1 MSLIASGL
9 LWVVLGGVVNGS
21 FATPMKFIKRW
32 SWESTWLVYSI
43 VGLLV
48 TPLLAA
54 VLSVP
59 HLLLA
64 YRHAGGYSVAV
75 TALFGLGWGVGSVLF
90 GLGIDAVG
98 LALGF
103 AIILGLTAALG
114 TLIPLIVLTPGSL
127 ASPKGVA
134 TIGGLVIVIIGISL
148 CARAGSLK
156 ENRGNGGAE
165 GAEGHAEKK
174 KASRY
179 SWGILICIASGILSS
194 MLNLA
199 LAFGQPVAAAAVHTG
214 ASAAGGASAIWALA
228 VGAGSLCNIGFTLY
242 LVTRNNRWKEFSIGS
257 GRELVGAIIMGL
269 LWMGGTTIY
278 GVGANHLGTSGAAY
292 GWPLY
297 MTAMIITGNIWGLLT
312 GEWAKARAAP
322 MALNAVGVAVLI
334 LAIFVIGL
342 GGAA

>member
-1 MSLIASGL
+1 MILSGL
-9 LWVVLGGVVNGS
+9 LWVVLGGAVNGS
-21 FATPMKFIKRW
+21 FATPMKFIRKW

-43 VGLLV
+43 VGLLAI
-48 TPLLAA
+48 PLLAA

-64 YRHAGGYSVAV
+64 YRQAGAHSVAI

-103 AIILGLTAALG
+103 GIILGLTAALG
-114 TLIPLIVLTPGSL
+114 TLIPLIALTPGSL
-127 ASPKGVA
+127 ASSKGVA
-134 TIGGLVIVIIGISL
+134 TIIGLVIVIVGISL

-156 ENRGNGGAE
+156 ESRDNGETE
-165 GAEGHAEKK
+165 GAEARAKMS
-174 KASRY
+174 KAGRY

-199 LAFGQPVAAAAVHTG
+199 LAFGQPVATAAMHTG

-242 LVTRNNRWKEFSIGS
+242 LVARNKRWKEFSIGS
-257 GRELVGAIIMGL
+257 GRELVGAIIMGV

-278 GVGANHLGTSGAAY
+278 GIGASHLGTSGAAY

-297 MTAMIITGNIWGLLT
+297 MTAMIVTGNIWGLLT
-312 GEWAKARAAP
+312 GEWANARATAL
-322 MALNAVGVAVLI
+322 ALNAAGVAVLI

>member
-1 MSLIASGL
+1 MIASGL

-21 FATPMKFIKRW
+21 FATPMKFIGKW
-32 SWESTWLVYSI
+32 SWESTWLIYSI

-64 YRHAGGYSVAV
+64 YRQAGAYPVAV
-75 TALFGLGWGVGSVLF
+75 TALFGFGWGIGSVLF

-98 LALGF
+98 LARGF

-114 TLIPLIVLTPGSL
+114 TLIPLIALTPGSL
-127 ASPKGVA
+127 TSAKGIA
-134 TIGGLVIVIIGISL
+134 TIVGLAIVIIGISL

-156 ENRGNGGAE
+156 ERPANGAMEQAE
-165 GAEGHAEKK
+165 GRAGRK

-199 LAFGQPVAAAAVHTG
+199 LAFGQPVAAAVMRTG

-228 VGAGSLCNIGFTLY
+228 VGAGSLCNIGFTLF

-257 GRELVGAIIMGL
+257 GRELLGAIVMGL

-278 GVGANHLGTSGAAY
+278 GVGANRLGTSGAAY

-297 MTAMIITGNIWGLLT
+297 MTAMIVTGNVWGLLT
-312 GEWAKARAAP
+312 GEWAKARAAHL
-322 MALNAVGVAVLI
+322 ALNAAGVAVLI